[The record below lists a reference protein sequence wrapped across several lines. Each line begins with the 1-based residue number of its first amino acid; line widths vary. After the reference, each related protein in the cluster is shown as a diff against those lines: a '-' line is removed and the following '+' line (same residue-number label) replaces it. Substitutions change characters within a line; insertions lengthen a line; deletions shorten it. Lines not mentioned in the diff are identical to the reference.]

1 LTDTAVDAQRIHQ
14 LNDASPNPKG
24 GYVLYWMQQSQRVHC
39 NRTLDFSIAHADAL
53 DLPVVVV
60 FALTPAY
67 PEANWRHFAFMLQGL
82 AEVDRDL
89 AQMGIVLHMA
99 AGSPPDVA
107 LAVGRD
113 AALIVCD
120 RGYLGHQ
127 RNWRAELATKSACRV
142 IEVESDA
149 IVPVEVASNKAE
161 YAART
166 LRPKINRH
174 LPHFLEPATPVNPP
188 KRSSLGLFHRSDVSQ
203 LGDRLDVDRSV
214 RPVSPLL
221 EGGYS
226 NALITL
232 ANFINED
239 LSRYI
244 DRRYKVENQAGSRMS
259 PYLHFGQISALQVA
273 LSIQQADAPE
283 ETKAAF
289 LEELIVRRELAINHV
304 WFNPHYDA
312 YEGLPAWA
320 RRTLADHGSDSRQP
334 VYGDDELEAAQT
346 HDPYWNA
353 CMQEM
358 RATGTLPGYLRMYW
372 GKKILQWQSTPR
384 QAFATALRLN
394 NRYFL
399 DGRDPNSYAG
409 VGWLFG
415 LHDRPWQERPIYGQ
429 IRYMARSGLERKFNM
444 QRYID
449 GAMQR
454 IAKVS

>member
-1 LTDTAVDAQRIHQ
+1 MTDTAVDARRTHP
-14 LNDASPNPKG
+14 LNDAPLNPKG
-24 GYVLYWMQQSQRVHC
+24 GYVLYWMQQSQRVHA
-39 NRTLDFSIAHADAL
+39 NHAL
-53 DLPVVVV
+53 DLAIEQADTLRLPVVVV
-60 FALTPAY
+60 FGLTTAY

-82 AEVDRDL
+82 AEVDQEL
-89 AQMGIVLHMA
+89 ARMGIVMHIA

-107 LAVGRD
+107 LTVGRD

-120 RGYLGHQ
+120 RGYLRHQ
-127 RNWRAELATKSACRV
+127 RNWRADLAARSACRV

-149 IVPVEVASNKAE
+149 IVPVELASNKADF
-161 YAART
+161 AART
-166 LRPKINRH
+166 FRPKINRH
-174 LPHFLEPATPVNPP
+174 LPEFLEPTGPVPP
-188 KRSSLGLFHRSDVSQ
+188 PQKSSLGLFDRSDVS
-203 LGDRLDVDRSV
+203 RLAGRLTVDRSV
-214 RPVSPLL
+214 QPATPLL
-221 EGGYS
+221 EGGCS
-226 NALITL
+226 KALIIL
-232 ANFINED
+232 DKFIEKN
-239 LSRYI
+239 LSHYT
-244 DRRYKVENQAGSRMS
+244 DRRHKVENQSTSQLS
-259 PYLHFGQISALQVA
+259 PYLHFGQISPLRVA

-283 ETKAAF
+283 DTKVAF

-320 RRTLADHGSDSRQP
+320 RRTLADHASDERRP
-334 VYGDDELEAAQT
+334 IYDDEILEAAQT
-346 HDPYWNA
+346 HDPYWNT

-372 GKKILQWQSTPR
+372 GKKILQWQPTPQ

-429 IRYMARSGLERKFNM
+429 IRYLARSGLERKFDM
-444 QRYID
+444 RRYID
-449 GAMQR
+449 GAMRR